1 MAELSKT
8 QFFTNNGIVTATVLD
23 TVGPDRMLLHL
34 IKGSHSA
41 RMVRKTDET
50 ETISRGIKDLLVS
63 PFTTSSS

>member
-8 QFFTNNGIVTATVLD
+8 QFFTKNGLVTATVLD
-23 TVGPDRMLLHL
+23 TVGPDRMMLHL

-41 RMVRKTDET
+41 RLVRKDDET
-50 ETISRGIKDLLVS
+50 ETIGRNVKDLIVS

>member
-8 QFFTNNGIVTATVLD
+8 QFFTSNGIVTATVLD
-23 TVGPDRMLLHL
+23 TVGPDRMMLHL

-41 RMVRKTDET
+41 QMVRKPDET
-50 ETISRGIKDLLVS
+50 EIVNRDIKTLIVS